1 MFRYLLAAMFWFSM
15 PVSATEPVVPPPT
28 PTQILALPAELRA
41 DFHQRVLDVERSPPR
56 RLEQLVDYLF
66 LPTGLGMHTKS
77 RRPKL
82 TDTCIPSR
90 PALECLHWDLRP
102 LAALTAKVPSLG

>member
-41 DFHQRVLDVERSPPR
+41 DFHQRVLDGKVILIIDIPQAPR
-56 RLEQLVDYLF
+56 DKRPVF
-66 LPTGLGMHTKS
+66 LKRDPFTNTYIRTLDGDRDHARYS
-77 RRPKL
+77 RR
-82 TDTCIPSR
+82 T
-90 PALECLHWDLRP
+90 
-102 LAALTAKVPSLG
+102 